1 MRIVFFGSGTFG
13 LASLRALLEAGRPPV
28 LVVTQ
33 PPRRRRRRGHAEP
46 TPVHAAAE
54 AAGVAVITPAKVNEE
69 ATLTQLRA
77 ADAGLFVTAE
87 YGQILSQALLDIAP
101 TINVHASLLPRW
113 RGAAPVVAAILH
125 GDEETGITIQRTVLK
140 LDEGPMLAAR
150 RLRIEPEED
159 AGSLVARLAP
169 LGGELLLEVVAALAA
184 GTPPPAQP
192 QDEAQVTYCKRLRP
206 EDTRID
212 WARSAAEIARMVRA
226 LSPRPGART
235 VLEREPP
242 LPLELKAAVA
252 VAGAGDPGV
261 VAAVERESFDVAT
274 GDGRLRVK
282 ALVPAARKPMDA
294 RAFLN
299 GYRLS
304 VGERFC

>member
-1 MRIVFFGSGTFG
+1 VRIVFFGSGTFG
-13 LASLRALLEAGRPPV
+13 LASLRALLGAGRPPV

-46 TPVHAAAE
+46 TPVHAAAA
-54 AAGVAVITPAKVNEE
+54 AAGVEVITPAKVNEE
-69 ATLTQLRA
+69 ATLAQLRA
-77 ADAGLFVTAE
+77 ADATLFVTAE

-113 RGAAPVVAAILH
+113 RGAAPVAGALLA

-140 LDEGPMLAAR
+140 LDEGPILAVR
-150 RLRIEPEED
+150 RLAIEPEED

-169 LGGELLLEVVAALAA
+169 LGGELLLEVVEAMAA
-184 GTPPPAQP
+184 GAPPPPQE
-192 QDEAQVTYCKRLRP
+192 QDEAQATYCKRLKA

-212 WARSAAEIARMVRA
+212 WTRSAPEISRMVRA
-226 LSPRPGART
+226 LSPKPGART

-242 LPLELKAAVA
+242 LPLELKAAGA
-252 VAGAGDPGV
+252 VEGAGEPGV
-261 VAAVERESFDVAT
+261 VAAVEREWFDVAT
-274 GDGRLRVK
+274 GEGHLRVK

>member
-1 MRIVFFGSGTFG
+1 VRIVFFGSGTFG

-46 TPVHAAAE
+46 TPVHAAAA
-54 AAGVAVITPAKVNEE
+54 AAGVEVVTPAKVNAEE
-69 ATLTQLRA
+69 TLARLRA
-77 ADAGLFVTAE
+77 AQAALFVTAE

-113 RGAAPVVAAILH
+113 RGAAPVVAAILA

-140 LDEGPMLAAR
+140 LDEGPILAVR
-150 RLRIEPEED
+150 RLDIEPDED
-159 AGSLVARLAP
+159 AGSLAARLAP
-169 LGGELLLEVVAALAA
+169 LGGALLIEVVEALASGA
-184 GTPPPAQP
+184 PPPAQP
-192 QDEAQVTYCKRLRP
+192 QDETQATYCRRLKP

-212 WARSAAEIARMVRA
+212 WTRSAAEIARMVRA
-226 LSPRPGART
+226 LSPKPGART

-242 LPLELKAAVA
+242 LGLELKEAVA
-252 VAGAGDPGV
+252 VAGAGEAGV
-261 VAAVERESFDVAT
+261 VGAVQRDSFDVGT
-274 GDGRLRVK
+274 GEGYLRVR

>member
-46 TPVHAAAE
+46 TPVHAAAAE
-54 AAGVAVITPAKVNEE
+54 AGVEVITPAQVNQEE
-69 ATLTQLRA
+69 TLARLRA
-77 ADAGLFVTAE
+77 ADAALFVTAE

-113 RGAAPVVAAILH
+113 RGAAPVVGALLA
-125 GDEETGITIQRTVLK
+125 GDTETGITIQRTVLK
-140 LDEGPMLAAR
+140 LDEGPILAVR
-150 RLRIEPEED
+150 RLAIEPEED
-159 AGSLVARLAP
+159 AGSLAARLAP
-169 LGGELLLEVVAALAA
+169 LGGELLLEVVEALAA
-184 GTPPPAQP
+184 GTPPPDRP
-192 QDEAQVTYCKRLRP
+192 QDEAQATYCKRLKAD
-206 EDTRID
+206 DTRID
-212 WARSAAEIARMVRA
+212 WTRSAAEIARMVRA
-226 LSPRPGART
+226 FSPKPGARS

-252 VAGAGDPGV
+252 VPGAGEPGV
-261 VAAVERESFDVAT
+261 VAAVGRESFDVAT
-274 GDGRLRVK
+274 GDGCLRVS

>member
-1 MRIVFFGSGTFG
+1 MKIVFFGSGTFG
-13 LASLRALLEAGRPPV
+13 LASLRALLEAGRAPV

-46 TPVHAAAE
+46 TPVHAAAS
-54 AAGVAVITPAKVNEE
+54 AAAVEVITPAKVNEE
-69 ATLTQLRA
+69 TPLARLRA
-77 ADAGLFVTAE
+77 AAATLFVTAE

-101 TINVHASLLPRW
+101 TINVHGSLLPRW
-113 RGAAPVVAAILH
+113 RGAAPVSAAILA

-140 LDEGPMLAAR
+140 LDEGPILAVR
-150 RLRIEPEED
+150 RLAIEPDED
-159 AGSLVARLAP
+159 AGALAGRLAP
-169 LGGELLLEVVAALAA
+169 LGGELLLEVVEALAG
-184 GTPPPAQP
+184 GTPPAAQP
-192 QDEAQVTYCKRLRP
+192 QDEAQATYCKRLRP
-206 EDTRID
+206 EDTRVD
-212 WARSAAEIARMVRA
+212 WARSAAEIARLVRA
-226 LSPRPGART
+226 LSPKPGART

-252 VAGAGDPGV
+252 VPGAGAAGV
-261 VAAVERESFDVAT
+261 VAALGRDSFDVAT
-274 GDGRLRVK
+274 GDGCLRVR
-282 ALVPAARKPMDA
+282 ALVPAARKAMDA

>member
-1 MRIVFFGSGTFG
+1 VRIVFFGSGTFG

-242 LPLELKAAVA
+242 LPLELKVAVA

-282 ALVPAARKPMDA
+282 ALVPAARKLMEA